1 MTSDLEPSGPARHSR
16 KWQDTLAPV
25 KRGLSWLGSRPP
37 TARSRARWVLP
48 AAFVATVLVAGV
60 GGYLL
65 HGGRGPDTKAAGAP
79 AGPGTGVSAPGGNQV
94 LDAKAVF
101 DRLVAAGLPISN
113 PVPVDKSTDPNNL
126 LGRPG
131 GYTSRLSFSVPGGDP
146 KADQYGI
153 GRGGIIEVF
162 ATASDAK
169 RRADRIRK
177 QDRES
182 RDEHQYLVGTVLVRL
197 VGGVDRALADK
208 VRTAVAALDKAAIA
222 PAR

>member
-1 MTSDLEPSGPARHSR
+1 M
-16 KWQDTLAPV
+16 
-25 KRGLSWLGSRPP
+25 
-37 TARSRARWVLP
+37 
-48 AAFVATVLVAGV
+48 LVAGV

-162 ATASDAK
+162 ANANDAS
-169 RRADRIRK
+169 RLADRIRGG
-177 QDRES
+177 DDS
-182 RDEHQYLVGTVLVRL
+182 RSNERQYRAGAVLVRL
-197 VGGVDRALADK
+197 AGNIDRALADK
-208 VRTAVAALDKAAIA
+208 VKAAVAALENA
-222 PAR
+222 